1 MPVVLG
7 GLCGSCV
14 FSCVWCVFR
23 AIIPTA
29 TAWDLMERALSSVQ
43 DCTVHHPPCATKPAD
58 RSRSDD
64 GGLPT
69 TFEEL
74 SRKNIA
80 RCREVYPKVCSI
92 APERLAGLLRVQF
105 GELCRLVK
113 SLQAGDVLDTHD
125 MGQQIADAII
135 CADVLCWRF
144 GIVLGDAIVERFNAN
159 AENHGS
165 TVRLG
170 E

>member
-1 MPVVLG
+1 
-7 GLCGSCV
+7 
-14 FSCVWCVFR
+14 
-23 AIIPTA
+23 
-29 TAWDLMERALSSVQ
+29 ME
-43 DCTVHHPPCATKPAD
+43 
-58 RSRSDD
+58 
-64 GGLPT
+64 
-69 TFEEL
+69 FEEL

-92 APERLAGLLRVQF
+92 SPERLAGLLRVQI
-105 GELCRLVK
+105 GELCSLVK
-113 SLQAGDVLDTHD
+113 SLQVGEVLDVHD
-125 MGQQIADAII
+125 MGQQIAEAII

-144 GIVLGDAIVERFNAN
+144 GISLEDAIIERFNTN